1 MYVKLRGHIEIVR
14 KSDGKKLSFD
24 AFHSVHIELD
34 IFKINQSC
42 KIQIPISAR
51 LEYKDKRVG
60 ESVQTASQFARGD
73 KISVWLG
80 YNNDMRLEFEGFIY
94 RLNYK
99 TPLEIE
105 CEGYEFQLRRPCE
118 TKTWK
123 STTMKTVLQYLI
135 SGTDIVL
142 SDHIPDISF
151 TKFIIPANMTKLE
164 ALQLIKEKYGVTVFF
179 MGKTLYSGLAY
190 VIDRGTVKYKLGYN
204 TINAD
209 DLKYR
214 NADDVNLKIKAIWIK
229 PDNTKVEAEVGDK
242 EGSLRT
248 LFFYDVSSTA
258 ELKKLATEEIK
269 KYKYS
274 GYEGKIKTFLQPF
287 AQPGMKA
294 NMTDPKYDERGG
306 IYYITKTTVDADKGG
321 GRRVVEISVKL
332 L

>member
-1 MYVKLRGHIEIVR
+1 MYVKLKGHVEINR
-14 KSDGKKLSFD
+14 ADGKKISFD
-24 AFHSVHIELD
+24 SFHSVDIELD

-42 KIQIPISAR
+42 KIQIPISSR
-51 LEYKDKRVG
+51 LVYKDKKVG
-60 ESVQTASQFARGD
+60 ESVQTATQFARGD

-80 YNNDMRLEFEGFIY
+80 YNDDIRLEFEGFIF

-105 CEGYEFQLRRPCE
+105 CEGYEYQLRRPCE
-118 TKTWK
+118 TKTWASTNMK
-123 STTMKTVLQYLI
+123 SVLQYLV
-135 SGTDIVL
+135 SGTDIIL
-142 SDHIPDISF
+142 SDNIPDINF
-151 TKFIIPANMTKLE
+151 TKFIIPANMSKLE
-164 ALQLIKEKYGVTVFF
+164 ALQLMKEKYGVTVFF

-204 TINAD
+204 TIKAD

-214 NADDVNLKIKAIWIK
+214 NADDVSLKVKAIWIK
-229 PDNTKVEAEVGDK
+229 PNNTKVEAEVGDK
-242 EGSLRT
+242 EGSQRT
-248 LFFYDVSSTA
+248 LFFYDVSSTE

-274 GYEGKIKTFLQPF
+274 GYEGSITTFLQPF

-294 NMTDPKYDERGG
+294 NISDPKYDERGG
-306 IYYITKTTVDADKGG
+306 TYYITKTKVKADRNG
-321 GRRVVEISVKL
+321 GRRTIDITVKL